1 MISTIKELVDTSV
14 RIYSGITIVHAQTS
28 QELSLD
34 CSWAPKF
41 NGCYA
46 VNNSTVAFVYKFTL
60 YVIPYTRDVIKVLES
75 SGFNEKTFFVP
86 FSNWEYPKAE
96 SEYWASLRAKAAESY
111 KEYLRRDCI
120 MYSEQNSIGVL
131 SKDILQ
137 NCLVIPESGI
147 QVSTVHYTTT
157 HFPLFTNFTDMHK
170 VGKYDSNNGVV
181 VFVYRDGTTYVARGY
196 KIIKLL
202 CDEGYTAGSFFVP
215 LSNGEKIVN
224 KAVAERWEA
233 LKKF

>member
-14 RIYSGITIVHAQTS
+14 RIYDGMTIVHSQTS

-46 VNNSTVAFVYKFTL
+46 VNNSTVAFVNHFTL
-60 YVIPYTRDVIKVLES
+60 YAVPYTRDVIKILES
-75 SGFNEKTFFVP
+75 SGFNEKSFFVP
-86 FSNWEYPKAE
+86 FSNWEYPKDEA
-96 SEYWASLRAKAAESY
+96 EYWASLRAKAAESY

-147 QVSTVHYTTT
+147 QVSTAHYTTT
-157 HFPLFTNFTDMHK
+157 HFPLFTSFTDMHK

-202 CDEGYTAGSFFVP
+202 CDEGYTGGNFFVP

-224 KAVAERWEA
+224 KAIAERWEN